1 MGILEVGLIQE
12 IVGTRIH
19 FESFVAG
26 LQPRSHSLNSTEKKA
41 LYYLVVQQ
49 EGCSVIRYDDQA
61 HTIQSTAVAI
71 ITLKGLAKLEV
82 KSGSQLWLI
91 GFDEAMRSMII
102 GNEVDG
108 PKIKQLLQQPS
119 LLSLDL
125 NTLEKTFIPLVQ
137 LLESEI
143 REEKRRSLAILSS
156 LLRVLLLQS
165 HRVLQEHSS
174 LTSESNDEMLVQQFQ
189 QLIEVCFKQRAPLT
203 YYCEQMNITY
213 DRLHDVCRRTLSKTP
228 KELVNERTMMDAIYR
243 LKKLPDSIQTISND
257 LGFSDSSQFSHFFKK
272 MIGLSPKQYR
282 QEQKE
287 NRQLSPASKRADF
300 SDWP

>member
-1 MGILEVGLIQE
+1 MIQE

-26 LQPRSHSLNSTEKKA
+26 LQPRSHSLNSADKRA
-41 LYYLVVQQ
+41 FYYLVVQQ
-49 EGCSVIRYDDQA
+49 EGHSVIRCDEQS
-61 HTIQSTAVAI
+61 HTLQSASVAVI
-71 ITLKGLAKLEV
+71 SLNSSAKLDMRG
-82 KSGSQLWLI
+82 GSQLWLI
-91 GFDEAMRSMII
+91 GFDEALRSMII

-119 LLSLDL
+119 LLSLSA
-125 NTLEKTFIPLVQ
+125 NELERTFIPLIQ
-137 LLESEI
+137 LFESEI
-143 REEKRRSLAILSS
+143 KEDKKRSLVILSS

-165 HRVLQEHSS
+165 HRVLQDHSS
-174 LTSESNDEMLVQQFQ
+174 VTSESNDEILVQQFQ

-203 YYCEQMNITY
+203 YYCEQMNLTY
-213 DRLHDVCRRTLSKTP
+213 DRLHDVCRRALGKTP
-228 KELVNERTMMDAIYR
+228 KELLSERTLMDAIYR

-272 MIGLSPKQYR
+272 RVGCSPKQYR
-282 QEQKE
+282 QQQKVSL
-287 NRQLSPASKRADF
+287 QSALASKNSDF